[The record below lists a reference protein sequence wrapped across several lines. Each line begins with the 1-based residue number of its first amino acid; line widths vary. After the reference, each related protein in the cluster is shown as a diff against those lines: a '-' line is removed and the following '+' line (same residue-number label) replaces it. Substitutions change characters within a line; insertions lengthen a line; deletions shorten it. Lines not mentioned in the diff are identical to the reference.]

1 MIASIRGTLIH
12 KSPTEA
18 IVDTQGVGYS
28 ISIPLST
35 YATLGNVNGTV
46 TLLTYLHV
54 REDVLQLFG
63 FATEEERNI
72 FKLLISVSGIG
83 PRMAQTVLSGITV
96 PDLKHHITSGNLG
109 ALTAIPGVGKK
120 LAERLVVE
128 LRDKISK
135 VETSGIFPS
144 TPTDKQ
150 SQIRTEAL
158 LALTS
163 LGYSRPV
170 AEKALLSALKES
182 NGSPDFGGTVE
193 ELIKASLRHA
203 AK

>member
-12 KSPTEA
+12 KSPTEV
-18 IVDTQGVGYS
+18 IIDTQGVGYS

-35 YATLGNVNGTV
+35 YSTLGNINSTA

-54 REDVLQLFG
+54 REDNLQLFG
-63 FATEEERNI
+63 FSTEEERNI

-83 PRMAQTVLSGITV
+83 PRMGQTILSGITV
-96 PDLKHHITSGNLG
+96 VDLKHYIASGNLG

-135 VETSGIFPS
+135 VESSGILPAS
-144 TPTDKQ
+144 PTDKQ
-150 SQIRTEAL
+150 SEVRSEAI

-163 LGYSRPV
+163 LGYSRPA
-170 AEKALLSALKES
+170 AERALLAALKES
-182 NGSPDFGGTVE
+182 NGSELTVE
-193 ELIKASLRHA
+193 NLIKASLRHA